1 MPQQVWKRKISTKEP
16 VNFGGNDSPLRL
28 QLRGCMLWEKSPT
41 AQSTLYVS
49 FAGGKPLAL
58 ARASQASPYC
68 QVRFQADSVD
78 GEVSFTCDGGDL
90 LVIGVVVP
98 DNGDIFEPPAKRSRV
113 QTPDGGSQAAA
124 PAPSPKKEAAKAPAP
139 GSEKQPAE
147 KAKPADAK
155 AAPKT
160 APEPKAKA
168 APQPASKD
176 KASTDKA
183 KEILPYAAKQPNSKA
198 SKEKPGTPVTHRVL
212 ASGLRYEVLK
222 SGSGPQAM
230 PGKEV
235 KVRYEGRLGST
246 GGRFDKGVIK
256 FRLGM
261 GEVIQ
266 GWDQGV
272 KGMLRG
278 EKRRLLVPSKLGYG
292 RSGAPPAIPPNADL
306 VFEVELL

>member
-1 MPQQVWKRKISTKEP
+1 
-16 VNFGGNDSPLRL
+16 
-28 QLRGCMLWEKSPT
+28 MLWEKSPT

-139 GSEKQPAE
+139 GAEKKPAE
-147 KAKPADAK
+147 KEAKPAAAK
-155 AAPKT
+155 AAPDPAPKT

-168 APQPASKD
+168 N
-176 KASTDKA
+176 TDKA

-230 PGKEV
+230 SGKEV